1 MPRLNSEK
9 GRTVHHQLTFAE
21 FKIMMDDFIVAQAW
35 MVEQLKL
42 RVCLEQAESSNSLKT
57 DREL

>member
-9 GRTVHHQLTFAE
+9 GRVVHHQLTSAE
-21 FKIMMDDFIVAQAW
+21 FEIMMDDFNVAQAW
-35 MVEQLKL
+35 MVEQLKS
-42 RVCLEQAESSNSLKT
+42 RVCLERAETSNSLKT

>member
-1 MPRLNSEK
+1 M
-9 GRTVHHQLTFAE
+9 T
-21 FKIMMDDFIVAQAW
+21 DDFNVAQAW
-35 MVEQLKL
+35 MVEQLKS